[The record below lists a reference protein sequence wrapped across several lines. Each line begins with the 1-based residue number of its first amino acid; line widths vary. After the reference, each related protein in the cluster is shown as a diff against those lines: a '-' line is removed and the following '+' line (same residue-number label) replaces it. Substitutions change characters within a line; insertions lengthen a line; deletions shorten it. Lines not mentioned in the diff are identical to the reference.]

1 MRPISRSIS
10 GSFRLPEERASL
22 HSLANVRWGLL
33 VAAIL
38 LAAIGLVVVAS
49 ASATMQ
55 VNYLPRQALAVALG
69 LVAMV
74 VLFSLD
80 YQMLLNLAIPIYSA
94 GLALLGLVL
103 VVGHRA
109 GGAQSWL
116 SLGPLHF
123 QPSEL
128 AKLTTAILLA
138 RLLADAD
145 QRWVGGKRVALVVLV
160 VALPMMLVIMERDL
174 GGAVMYLPMVAGM
187 LLVAGIRPRL
197 LALAVVSV
205 VIVCALVWTFALL
218 PYQRDR
224 IATFLNPGRD
234 PLGAGYQV
242 RQSKI
247 AVGSGELTG
256 RGFMRGPQSQLR
268 FLPARH
274 TDFIFSVLAEEWGF
288 LGVITA
294 FGLFG
299 LFIFKG
305 VQVALRA
312 RDRAGILLVVGLIAG
327 FAFHVLYNTAMV
339 IGLLPVTGVPLPF
352 LSYGGSFM
360 LLNFMVTGLIL
371 GIDFRRYV
379 NR

>member
-1 MRPISRSIS
+1 M
-10 GSFRLPEERASL
+10 
-22 HSLANVRWGLL
+22 H
-33 VAAIL
+33 
-38 LAAIGLVVVAS
+38 
-49 ASATMQ
+49 

-69 LVAMV
+69 LMAMM
-74 VLFSLD
+74 LIFSVD
-80 YQMLLNLAIPIYSA
+80 YQVLLSLSLPIYA
-94 GLALLGLVL
+94 AAIALLALVL
-103 VVGHRA
+103 LVGHRA

-123 QPSEL
+123 QPSEI
-128 AKLTTAILLA
+128 AKLMTAILLA
-138 RLLADAD
+138 RVLADAD
-145 QRWVGGKRVALVVLV
+145 QRYVGARRLALVLAVVAVPMFLV
-160 VALPMMLVIMERDL
+160 VMERDL

-187 LLVAGIRPRL
+187 LLVAGVRPRIRF
-197 LALAVVSV
+197 LASVSLVV
-205 VIVCALVWTFALL
+205 VCALVWSFALL

-256 RGFMRGPQSQLR
+256 RGFMRGTQSQLR

-288 LGVITA
+288 LGVATV

-312 RDRAGILLVVGLIAG
+312 RDRAGILLVVGLISG

>member
-10 GSFRLPEERASL
+10 GSFRIADERAPL
-22 HSLANVRWGLL
+22 HALGSVRWGLL

-38 LAAIGLVVVAS
+38 LSAIGLVVVAS
-49 ASATMQ
+49 ASATMH

-74 VLFSLD
+74 LLFSID
-80 YQMLLNLAIPIYSA
+80 YQVLLSLATPIYGA
-94 GLALLGLVL
+94 ALALLALVL
-103 VVGHRA
+103 IVGHRA

-128 AKLTTAILLA
+128 AKLTTAILIA

-145 QRWVGGKRVALVVLV
+145 QRYVGGRRIALVLLV
-160 VALPMMLVIMERDL
+160 VAVPMILVVMERDL

-197 LALAVVSV
+197 LILAVVSV
-205 VIVCALVWTFALL
+205 AIIGALVWSFALL
-218 PYQRDR
+218 PYQQSR

-234 PLGAGYQV
+234 PLGAGYQI

-256 RGFMRGPQSQLR
+256 RGFMRGTQSQLR

-288 LGVITA
+288 LGVVTA
-294 FGLFG
+294 FGLYA

-312 RDRAGILLVVGLIAG
+312 RDRAGILLVVGVLSG

-360 LLNFMVTGLIL
+360 LLNFMVTGLVL